1 VVIKSY
7 GKTLLQSYSY
17 LLFSDTPIIG
27 VILLILS
34 FVNPSAGVHALVAFS
49 SALLFSRLSR
59 TNSDTRES
67 TLFFYNSLLS
77 GLAIGYLFKISMISI
92 LFTMAGGILAFLV
105 SYSFYASLTGLF
117 RLPILNVPFAVVAII
132 TYLAAI
138 HYSSMSVANRSSEI
152 AFLSISGLP
161 LELKGLFSSLGTL
174 LFLPYDIV
182 GLILLIM
189 IFINSRI
196 NFILIIAGYFTGTF
210 FHGLL
215 SGVPT
220 SGYYDFY
227 SFNYILIALAL
238 GGFYL
243 IPSKRS
249 YLIMISG
256 VAVGTVILDA
266 MTVLGALFNVPPFTL
281 PFALTVLLFLHTL
294 SVSRY
299 PYVTRFFKRTPEE
312 SLELWCSFKERFS
325 SILPAPRLPF
335 SGEWSVYQGFEDEW
349 THQGLWRYAVD
360 FVIED
365 KVHGTTYKGSGKRLE
380 DYYCY
385 KKPVLSPVI
394 GTVAAIQ
401 NSIPDNHIAEVDKE
415 NNWGNYI
422 VIYSD
427 YGYYIELSH
436 FAKDS
441 ITVVVGE
448 RVVAG
453 QIIGKCGNSG
463 YSPQPHIHM
472 QVQNEAHVGAPAAM
486 FTFSQTV
493 ANGSLIRQE
502 FTPKKGDRLTPLII
516 SKKISSA
523 MQFILDDQLQFTV
536 LKNGIAQETLNLVVR
551 MELDGTYFLED
562 QKLRSKL
569 YFKQTENEFTFTS
582 FSGKQ
587 NSSLRLLF
595 IALPSLPISE
605 SKVCW
610 NDSLPGSLLMKRYPF
625 FASVL
630 KSFHHKT
637 YSGKGK
643 FSIDGMTITGE
654 TKLRK
659 LTETTMIKSS
669 ITLANGVRFKD
680 VRVEMEGVNYELAAQ

>member
-1 VVIKSY
+1 MGIKPYMKS
-7 GKTLLQSYSY
+7 LLQSYSY

-27 VILLILS
+27 IILLILS
-34 FVNPSAGVHALVAFS
+34 FVNPSAGVHAIVAFG
-49 SALLFSRLSR
+49 SALLFSQLTR
-59 TNSDTRES
+59 TKSDTRES
-67 TLFFYNSLLS
+67 TLFFYNSLLT
-77 GLAIGYLFKISMISI
+77 GLAIGYLFKISLISI
-92 LFTMAGGILAFLV
+92 LFTTAGGILAFLV

-117 RLPILNVPFAVVAII
+117 RLPILNVPFSVVAII

-138 HYSSMSVANRSSEI
+138 HYSSMSIANRSSEI
-152 AFLSISGLP
+152 AYLSISGLP
-161 LELKGLFSSLGTL
+161 LQLKGLFSSLGTL

-189 IFINSRI
+189 IFMNSRI
-196 NFILIIAGYFTGTF
+196 NAILIVLGYFTGTF

-215 SGVPT
+215 SGIPS

-227 SFNYILIALAL
+227 SFNYILIAIAL

-249 YLIMISG
+249 YLIVISA

-266 MTVLGALFNVPPFTL
+266 MAVLGALFNVPPFTL

-294 SVSRY
+294 AVSRY
-299 PYVTRFFKRTPEE
+299 PYVTRVFKKTPEE
-312 SLELWCSFKERFS
+312 NLELWCSFKERFCS
-325 SILPAPRLPF
+325 ALPAPRLPF

-349 THQGLWRYAVD
+349 THQGLWKYAVD

-365 KVHGTTYKGSGKRLE
+365 KVHNSTYKGSGKRLE

-401 NSIPDNHIAEVDKE
+401 NSILDNHIGEVDKE
-415 NNWGNYI
+415 NNWGNYV

-427 YGYYIELSH
+427 FGYYVELSH

-502 FTPKKGDRLTPLII
+502 FKPKKGDRLTPLII
-516 SKKISSA
+516 SKKITTA
-523 MQFILDDQLQFTV
+523 MQFILDDQLLFTV
-536 LKNGIAQETLNLVVR
+536 LRNGIAKETLDIVVR
-551 MELDGTYFLED
+551 MDLDGTYFLED
-562 QKLRSKL
+562 QKLKSRL
-569 YFKQTENEFTFTS
+569 YFTQTESELTFTS
-582 FSGKQ
+582 FSGK
-587 NSSLRLLF
+587 
-595 IALPSLPISE
+595 
-605 SKVCW
+605 
-610 NDSLPGSLLMKRYPF
+610 
-625 FASVL
+625 
-630 KSFHHKT
+630 KS
-637 YSGKGK
+637 
-643 FSIDGMTITGE
+643 
-654 TKLRK
+654 
-659 LTETTMIKSS
+659 
-669 ITLANGVRFKD
+669 
-680 VRVEMEGVNYELAAQ
+680 